1 MEKVLALPMVT
12 VTDVVSQREMQYKEV
27 QILYK
32 THKEF
37 EANAKKLKIMY
48 DFRVSVNTNTG

>member
-1 MEKVLALPMVT
+1 MVT